1 MNDPS
6 KTIDFINRELIP
18 GMVERGELTIEGV
31 SNPSEV
37 HLEQVETSPLAS
49 DGTFMLTLPFR
60 TKVTLSSGG
69 KGDQRKHREY
79 RLVVK
84 VTPPVPPEMYAS
96 CQFDTL
102 FDNETIAYTDIIPT
116 LGKAEL
122 YPKYFYS
129 HRKPLEAVMVL
140 SDFSTDGWRM
150 APMVVN
156 LPLEYCLLAA
166 RELGRFHGECYGLKE
181 TKRKQ
186 FESLVGKFKES
197 RYSTATDPVWM
208 EIMKIGPQRALKATR
223 ESIFGSRVPEEYL
236 AKVGVLLQDTWAHQQ
251 LSVRPEEPLAVICH
265 GDYLR
270 NNMAF
275 KFDDKEH
282 PDKPTHVMM
291 FDFQTLRYAS
301 PMIDFT
307 AFIANS
313 TGYDV
318 REKHFEAIFRAYH
331 DELVGTLGSIIGANP
346 ADLPQHYSYESFLKE
361 FARYYSFGFQIASSF
376 LPILHEPMEHVF
388 ANVEMGLEDS
398 LADAWRRGGPRLDKE
413 LAAMV
418 YEMYQ
423 LHQRFGM
430 DPR

>member
-1 MNDPS
+1 
-6 KTIDFINRELIP
+6 
-18 GMVERGELTIEGV
+18 
-31 SNPSEV
+31 
-37 HLEQVETSPLAS
+37 
-49 DGTFMLTLPFR
+49 
-60 TKVTLSSGG
+60 
-69 KGDQRKHREY
+69 
-79 RLVVK
+79 
-84 VTPPVPPEMYAS
+84 
-96 CQFDTL
+96 
-102 FDNETIAYTDIIPT
+102 
-116 LGKAEL
+116 
-122 YPKYFYS
+122 
-129 HRKPLEAVMVL
+129 MVL
-140 SDFSTDGWRM
+140 SDFSTEGWRM

-181 TKRKQ
+181 TKREQ
-186 FESLVGKFKES
+186 FETLVGKFKES
-197 RYSTATDPVWM
+197 RYGAPTDPIWM
-208 EIMKIGPQRALKATR
+208 EIMKVGPRRALKATR

-236 AKVGVLLQDTWAHQQ
+236 AKLGSLLENPWSHQQ
-251 LSVRPEEPLAVICH
+251 LCVRPVEPLAVICH

-270 NNMAF
+270 NNIAF
-275 KFDDKEH
+275 KFADEQY

-318 REKHFEAIFRAYH
+318 REKHFETIFRAYH
-331 DELVGTLGSIIGANP
+331 GELVATLAGIIGANP

-361 FARYYSFGFQIASSF
+361 FARYYTFGFEIASSF

-388 ANVEMGLEDS
+388 ANVEMALEDT
-398 LADAWRRGGPRLDKE
+398 LADAMRRGGAALDKE

-418 YEMYQ
+418 YEMYR

-430 DPR
+430 DPQ

>member
-1 MNDPS
+1 MNDPA
-6 KTIDFINRELIP
+6 KTIDFINQELIP
-18 GMVERGELTIEGV
+18 GMVKRRELTLDDVAGETI
-31 SNPSEV
+31 
-37 HLEQVETSPLAS
+37 LEQVETSPLQS
-49 DGTFMLTLPFR
+49 NGTFMLTLPFR
-60 TKVTLSSGG
+60 AKVTLVS
-69 KGDQRKHREY
+69 KNDPKKRREY

-84 VTPPVPPEMYAS
+84 ITPPVLPEMYAS

-102 FDNETIAYTDIIPT
+102 FDNETVAYTEIIPT

-140 SDFSTDGWRM
+140 SDFSTDGWKM

-181 TKRKQ
+181 IKREQ
-186 FESLVGKFKES
+186 FETLVGKFKES
-197 RYSTATDPVWM
+197 RYGAPTDPTWM
-208 EIMKIGPQRALKATR
+208 EIMKVGPQRALKATR

-236 AKVGVLLQDTWAHQQ
+236 AKLGVLLQDPWSHQQ
-251 LSVRPEEPLAVICH
+251 LCVRPVEPLAVICH

-270 NNMAF
+270 NNIAF
-275 KFDDKEH
+275 KYADEQH

-318 REKHFEAIFRAYH
+318 REKHFETIFRAYH
-331 DELVGTLGSIIGANP
+331 GELVATLGSIIGANP

-361 FARYYSFGFQIASSF
+361 FARYYTFGFQIATSF

-388 ANVEMGLEDS
+388 ANVEMDLADS
-398 LADAWRRGGPRLDKE
+398 LADAWRRGGAALDKE

-418 YEMYQ
+418 YEMYR

>member
-1 MNDPS
+1 MNDS
-6 KTIDFINRELIP
+6 AKTVDFINRELIP
-18 GMVERGELTIEGV
+18 GMVERGELTLDEEPGTAG
-31 SNPSEV
+31 EV
-37 HLEQVETSPLAS
+37 RLEQVETAPLQS
-49 DGTFMLTLPFR
+49 NGTFMLTLPFR
-60 TKVTLSSGG
+60 SKVTLSSKDGL
-69 KGDQRKHREY
+69 RKREY

-84 VTPPVPPEMYAS
+84 ITPPIPAEMYTS

-102 FDNETIAYTDIIPT
+102 FDNETVAYTDIIPT
-116 LGKAEL
+116 LGKTEL

-181 TKRKQ
+181 TNRAL
-186 FESLVGKFKES
+186 FESIIGKFKES
-197 RYSTATDPVWM
+197 RYGAPTDPTWM
-208 EIMKIGPQRALKATR
+208 EIMKVGPRRALKATR

-236 AKVGVLLQDTWAHQQ
+236 QKLGTLLRDPYAHQQ
-251 LSVRPEEPLAVICH
+251 LAVRPVEPLAVICH

-275 KFDDKEH
+275 KFADKEH

-318 REKHFEAIFRAYH
+318 REKHFETIFRAYH
-331 DELVGTLGSIIGANP
+331 GALVDTLATIIGNNP
-346 ADLPQHYSYESFLKE
+346 ADLAEHYSYESFLKE
-361 FARYYSFGFQIASSF
+361 FARCYTYGFEIATSF
-376 LPILHEPMEHVF
+376 LTILHEPMEHVF
-388 ANVEMGLEDS
+388 ANVEMSIEDS
-398 LADAWRRGGPRLDKE
+398 VADAMQRGGPALDKE

-418 YEMYQ
+418 YELYQ

-430 DPR
+430 DPQ

>member
-1 MNDPS
+1 
-6 KTIDFINRELIP
+6 
-18 GMVERGELTIEGV
+18 
-31 SNPSEV
+31 
-37 HLEQVETSPLAS
+37 
-49 DGTFMLTLPFR
+49 
-60 TKVTLSSGG
+60 
-69 KGDQRKHREY
+69 
-79 RLVVK
+79 
-84 VTPPVPPEMYAS
+84 
-96 CQFDTL
+96 
-102 FDNETIAYTDIIPT
+102 
-116 LGKAEL
+116 
-122 YPKYFYS
+122 
-129 HRKPLEAVMVL
+129 MVL
-140 SDFSTDGWRM
+140 SDFSTDGWKM

-181 TKRKQ
+181 TKREQ

-197 RYSTATDPVWM
+197 RYGAPTDPTWM
-208 EIMKIGPQRALKATR
+208 EIMKVGPQRALKATR

-236 AKVGVLLQDTWAHQQ
+236 AKLGSLLRDPWNHQQ
-251 LSVRPEEPLAVICH
+251 LCVRPVEPLAVICH

-270 NNMAF
+270 NNIAF
-275 KFDDKEH
+275 KFADEQH

-318 REKHFEAIFRAYH
+318 REKHFETIFRAYH
-331 DELVGTLGSIIGANP
+331 GELVATLGSIIGANP

-361 FARYYSFGFQIASSF
+361 FARYYTYGFQIATSF

-388 ANVEMGLEDS
+388 ANVEMVLEDT
-398 LADAWRRGGPRLDKE
+398 LADAMQRGGAALDKE

-418 YEMYQ
+418 YEMYR

-430 DPR
+430 DPQ